1 MAEVVSGEEGIEKM
15 RAPPVDR
22 LCVGMRGSWAYRKQ
36 GDGQILID
44 SSSTAAFLADGAP
57 IPPSTYPR
65 RTGVTRLEQ
74 SWQHARALLT
84 ARAFIHQLHA
94 RLQSRDPRP

>member
-1 MAEVVSGEEGIEKM
+1 MAEVVSGEEGIEEM

-44 SSSTAAFLADGAP
+44 SSFFCGWRSY
-57 IPPSTYPR
+57 PPLYFEGHSVIRNTLGHNIIVAGGSPKN
-65 RTGVTRLEQ
+65 LEFAHN
-74 SWQHARALLT
+74 S
-84 ARAFIHQLHA
+84 
-94 RLQSRDPRP
+94 